1 MNELAKKRCLNEV
14 RFRCTICR
22 RLIKPFYFWRLISP
36 HTPPWSI
43 CSKRIH
49 LETCWPTSVS
59 INRMVARPPS
69 LFAFELPCRRDSKS
83 IAKIVNTFPELGRFG
98 RSGGILL
105 FWFGS
110 ILHSPAMFWQFQIL
124 PKAWGLGFQTHPW
137 RLLWMPKA
145 EESGCN
151 RLVLRG
157 LRAWGKTRV
166 QQNASGFRN
175 TPRISDLTGPA
186 FWVFL
191 RLGLKRTIPVLLS
204 LVPTLVEKRMDN
216 KCQPCFNVFAKD
228 GEFRLLLT
236 WFPAKWS
243 WQFGTQNSQL
253 SPGLFYVTSSCRC
266 HVLSWCASTRR
277 IPRSRVLPRCFP
289 FHQQISEI
297 SSCQISISLR
307 LLPPCFATQELLP
320 QLMKE
325 ISSGPW
331 PRWPQKISGITWS
344 WKQRFHNDKFS
355 FVLLCGRT
363 TQEFESSSHNNIF
376 EMLQVSL
383 HPCRKVFSSGSRM
396 LIKKS
401 TVL

>member
-1 MNELAKKRCLNEV
+1 
-14 RFRCTICR
+14 
-22 RLIKPFYFWRLISP
+22 
-36 HTPPWSI
+36 
-43 CSKRIH
+43 
-49 LETCWPTSVS
+49 
-59 INRMVARPPS
+59 
-69 LFAFELPCRRDSKS
+69 
-83 IAKIVNTFPELGRFG
+83 
-98 RSGGILL
+98 
-105 FWFGS
+105 
-110 ILHSPAMFWQFQIL
+110 
-124 PKAWGLGFQTHPW
+124 
-137 RLLWMPKA
+137 MPKA

-216 KCQPCFNVFAKD
+216 KYASHVSMFLQKTVHLGFYWLGFQQSEADSLALKTPNCH
-228 GEFRLLLT
+228 
-236 WFPAKWS
+236 
-243 WQFGTQNSQL
+243 
-253 SPGLFYVTSSCRC
+253 LFFFVTSSCRC

-277 IPRSRVLPRCFP
+277 IPRSRETQVLP
-289 FHQQISEI
+289 ISPADFRNFFLPEA
-297 SSCQISISLR
+297 SLRLR

-320 QLMKE
+320 QLLKE

-331 PRWPQKISGITWS
+331 PCWPHKISGITWS

-396 LIKKS
+396 LIKKN

>member
-1 MNELAKKRCLNEV
+1 MSWPKKDAWMKLD
-14 RFRCTICR
+14 FSA
-22 RLIKPFYFWRLISP
+22 PFVDVDQTLLFLKADFTA
-36 HTPPWSI
+36 HTWSI

-49 LETCWPTSVS
+49 LETCWATSAS

-69 LFAFELPCRRDSKS
+69 LFAFELPCLRNIKS

-110 ILHSPAMFWQFQIL
+110 ILHSPTMFWQFQIL

-186 FWVFL
+186 VWAFL

-216 KCQPCFNVFAKD
+216 KCQPCFNVFAKH
-228 GEFRLLLT
+228 GEFRLLQT
-236 WFPAKWS
+236 WFAAKWS
-243 WQFGTQNSQL
+243 WQFGTQNSQHL
-253 SPGLFYVTSSCRC
+253 PTVTCFFWSHQAVGVTCSADALRPGEYPGVGSFPGASHFTSRFQKFLPARSLPSPE
-266 HVLSWCASTRR
+266 ASTTLLCYTRTSTSVDEGDF
-277 IPRSRVLPRCFP
+277 IRSMTMLTTENFRDHL
-289 FHQQISEI
+289 ISETEVSQWQVFI
-297 SSCQISISLR
+297 
-307 LLPPCFATQELLP
+307 CFAL
-320 QLMKE
+320 
-325 ISSGPW
+325 W
-331 PRWPQKISGITWS
+331 
-344 WKQRFHNDKFS
+344 
-355 FVLLCGRT
+355 
-363 TQEFESSSHNNIF
+363 
-376 EMLQVSL
+376 
-383 HPCRKVFSSGSRM
+383 
-396 LIKKS
+396 
-401 TVL
+401 